1 MENDKK
7 HWCCLARFRAN
18 IVRETTMIRCG
29 IERPSIY
36 LKLLASFSRSDL
48 SFRSTSVVSVF
59 IRFLDFQVCILIDL
73 DGRASG
79 ELRQSHYG
87 SSIVQDHTWT
97 GKETVW
103 ESVTGRWSTV
113 SVFIALGFWWTKNTC
128 FTHKSWSSKKSER

>member
-1 MENDKK
+1 
-7 HWCCLARFRAN
+7 
-18 IVRETTMIRCG
+18 MIRCG

-36 LKLLASFSRSDL
+36 LKLLASFFRSDL

-59 IRFLDFQVCILIDL
+59 SRFLDFRVYILIDL

-97 GKETVW
+97 GNETVW
-103 ESVTGRWSTV
+103 ESVTGRWSTGNFEKTN
-113 SVFIALGFWWTKNTC
+113 SETKI
-128 FTHKSWSSKKSER
+128 FSLDG